1 MTDYNRNGETG
12 TQPTVPLPRTDQQE
26 TRPIDPA
33 SLPRPRIRFG
43 AIVWGLIVCVLAAT
57 VFWISTDESRREAF
71 GNWISSLT
79 PGTSGL
85 IVMLILGTL
94 LLIWGGL
101 AAIRR
106 SQERGTTPR
115 L

>member
-1 MTDYNRNGETG
+1 MTDPTRGDDLG
-12 TQPTVPLPRTDQQE
+12 TQPTVPLSRTDEQE
-26 TRPIDPA
+26 TRPVEPS

-43 AIVWGLIVCVLAAT
+43 AIAWGLIVCALAAT
-57 VFWISTDESRREAF
+57 TLWISTDESRRIAF
-71 GNWISSLT
+71 GDWISGLT

-85 IVMLILGTL
+85 IMLLILGIL
-94 LLIWGGL
+94 LLLWGGL

-106 SQERGTTPR
+106 SQERGTPR